1 MSRETS
7 RLRLRRIDSQ
17 EAYRARRNPIT
28 LLEYMKIGI
37 DLGTTNSAL
46 AWIDEGE
53 AEDREFPPVHV
64 FETPQLVAAG
74 RIEPRR
80 TLPSF
85 LFLEDGQPVGVYA
98 REQGALVPTRL
109 VHSAKS
115 WLSNPDVDRTAKILP
130 WDSPETGRVLSP
142 VEVSARYLT
151 KFREEW
157 DRIKGAPLA
166 AQDIVLTVP
175 ASFDEEARE
184 LTVMA
189 AREAGIERL
198 TLLEEPAAAF
208 YSWIA
213 NNLAQ
218 SRKKLF
224 DGQIVLVCDVGGG
237 TSDFSL
243 IRVSREGDLVN
254 FTRTAVGKH
263 LLLGGD
269 NLDLTLAWL
278 VETKLNAQLTIRQRS
293 GLRRQCSA
301 AKEKLLNDP
310 NLKSVEITVLG
321 TGSALIGKSLKT
333 QILREEALELAL
345 EGFLPFSERGEKPK
359 QEKRSLFRELGLP
372 YVSDPAVTRH
382 LNEFLEPTGE
392 TPDAILFNGGF
403 FIPEILRER
412 VADVVGKWYG
422 RRPEILENSDLDLA
436 VARGAAYY
444 SYVRATGSGV
454 LVRGGLPRTYYIGL
468 GEAREGK
475 FSAVCLVPRGAEEG
489 VSLEVDNGA
498 LQLVANRPVS
508 FRLYSSLT
516 RTDDKLGDVVEF
528 EAGDNSLHNHAP
540 LHAVIRFGKK
550 AEERLIPVKLGAGLT
565 EIGTLE
571 TWCES
576 KISDN
581 RWRLEFALRKHAVQP
596 TERKAAAVVSEA
608 ALKNALELIE
618 AVFSASVKST
628 GPVGVPPEEL
638 PSKLEQAMGL
648 GRMSWPVA
656 AIRQMADAF
665 LAAAGGRRK
674 SPAYEARWLNLCGFC
689 LRPGFGYPGD
699 NFRIEQARRIYSAG
713 LTYGNQAQCEIDWWI
728 FWGRLAGGLNR
739 NQQSD
744 VYQRLSGSLLPRGNK
759 KPQRI
764 NAALLR
770 EMWRTAASLE
780 LLPLGTKT
788 ELGDAL
794 IKRVKTG
801 DYKESELWCL
811 ARLGARKLFYG
822 PSNLAIP
829 PATAARWAE
838 TLLKA
843 TNTGDALAAI
853 GRRTDDPARDLPAPV
868 RQAIRAKLQT
878 SPHSE
883 RLLALFEG
891 EEGDEGALG
900 RIFGEELPSGLVLA
914 EQIAADSPE

>member
-1 MSRETS
+1 V
-7 RLRLRRIDSQ
+7 
-17 EAYRARRNPIT
+17 
-28 LLEYMKIGI
+28 KIGI

-46 AWIDEGE
+46 AYIDERE
-53 AEDREFPPVHV
+53 AEDRDFPPVHI

-74 RIEPRR
+74 RIEARR

-85 LFLEDGQPVGVYA
+85 LFLEEGQPVGVYA

-130 WDSPETGRVLSP
+130 WDSQETGRVLSP
-142 VEVSARYLT
+142 VEVSARIIG

-157 DRIKGAPLA
+157 DRAHASPLA
-166 AQDIVLTVP
+166 EQDIVLTAP

-184 LTVMA
+184 LTVEA
-189 AREAGIERL
+189 ARQAGIEKL

-224 DGQIVLVCDVGGG
+224 DGQVVLICDVGGG

-243 IRVSREGDLVN
+243 IRVSRDGDLVN
-254 FTRTAVGKH
+254 FTRTAVGRH

-278 VETKLNAQLTIRQRS
+278 AESKLGAQLSIRQRS

-321 TGSALIGKSLKT
+321 AGSALIGRSLKT
-333 QILREEALELAL
+333 EILREEALELAL
-345 EGFLPFSERGEKPK
+345 DGFLPFTERGEAPK
-359 QEKRSLFRELGLP
+359 EEKRSLFRELGLP
-372 YVSDPAVTRH
+372 YVSDAAITRH
-382 LNEFLEPTGE
+382 LNAFLEPSGQ

-412 VADVVGKWYG
+412 VADVVARWYG
-422 RRPEILENSDLDLA
+422 RRPEIFENTELDLA

-444 SYVRATGSGV
+444 SYVRSTGSGV

-468 GEAREGK
+468 GEPRDGK
-475 FSAVCLVPRGAEEG
+475 FPAVCLVPRGAEEG
-489 VSLEVDNGA
+489 STVEIDNDA

-516 RTDDKLGDVVEF
+516 RSEDKLGDVLEF
-528 EAGDNSLHNHAP
+528 PAEDADLHMHAP
-540 LHAVIRFGKK
+540 LNAVIRFGKK
-550 AEERLIPVKLGAGLT
+550 AEERLIPVKLGARLT

-581 RWRLEFALRKHAVQP
+581 RWRLQFELRKKAAEQP
-596 TERKAAAVVSEA
+596 AERKAAAVVSEQ
-608 ALKNALELIE
+608 ALKNSLELIQ
-618 AVFSASVKST
+618 AVFAPNAKS
-628 GPVGVPPEEL
+628 PIAPEEV
-638 PSKLEQAMGL
+638 PAKLEQTMGL
-648 GRMSWPVA
+648 GRNSWPLA
-656 AIRQMADAF
+656 AIRQLADAF
-665 LAAAGGRRK
+665 LAVADGRKK
-674 SPAYEARWLNLCGFC
+674 SPAYEIRWFNLCGFC
-689 LRPGFGYPGD
+689 LRPGFGCPGD
-699 NFRIEQARRIYSAG
+699 DFRVEQTRRIYAG
-713 LTYGNQAQCEIDWWI
+713 GSVHGNQVQCEIDWWI
-728 FWGRLAGGLNR
+728 FWGRVAGGMNR
-739 NQQSD
+739 NQQTD
-744 VYQRLSGSLLPRGNK
+744 VYQRLSGFLLPRGAK

-764 NAALLR
+764 NPSLLR

-780 LLPLGTKT
+780 LLPIGVKT
-788 ELGDAL
+788 ELGEAL
-794 IKRVKTG
+794 IRRVKAG
-801 DYKESELWCL
+801 DFKESESWCL
-811 ARLGARKLFYG
+811 SRLGARKLFYG
-822 PSNLAIP
+822 PMNLVVP
-829 PATAARWAE
+829 PATATRWAE
-838 TLLKA
+838 ALLNVA
-843 TNTGDALAAI
+843 GAGDALAAI
-853 GRRTDDPARDLPAPV
+853 ARRTEDPTRDLPPATVENV
-868 RQAIRAKLQT
+868 RRKLQAM
-878 SPHSE
+878 PHAE
-883 RLLALFEG
+883 RLLAVLEG
-891 EEGDEGALG
+891 QEEDGRALG
-900 RIFGEELPSGLVLA
+900 RIFGEELPSGLVLM
-914 EQIAADSPE
+914 E

>member
-1 MSRETS
+1 
-7 RLRLRRIDSQ
+7 
-17 EAYRARRNPIT
+17 
-28 LLEYMKIGI
+28 MKIGI

-46 AWIDEGE
+46 AYIDEQE
-53 AEDREFPPVHV
+53 AEGSDFPPVHV
-64 FETPQLVAAG
+64 FETPQLVAPG
-74 RIEPRR
+74 RTEPRR

-130 WDSPETGRVLSP
+130 WDSQETGRVLSP
-142 VEVSARYLT
+142 VEVSTRFLA

-157 DRIKGAPLA
+157 DRAKGMPLA
-166 AQDIVLTVP
+166 EQDIVLTVP

-213 NNLAQ
+213 NNMAQ
-218 SRKKLF
+218 SRKALF
-224 DGQIVLVCDVGGG
+224 DGQVVLVCDVGGG

-243 IRVSREGDLVN
+243 IRVSRDGDLVT

-278 VETKLNAQLTIRQRS
+278 VETKLGVPLSIRQRS

-301 AKEKLLNDP
+301 AKERLLNDP
-310 NLKSVEITVLG
+310 ALKSVEITVLG
-321 TGSALIGKSLKT
+321 SGSALIGKSLKSE
-333 QILREEALELAL
+333 ILREEALELAL
-345 EGFLPFSERGEKPK
+345 EGFLPFTERGEGPK
-359 QEKRSLFRELGLP
+359 EEKRSLFRELGLP
-372 YVSDPAVTRH
+372 YVTDPAITRH
-382 LNEFLEPTGE
+382 LNAFLEPTGE
-392 TPDAILFNGGF
+392 APDAILFNGGF

-412 VADVVGKWYG
+412 VADAVGRWYG
-422 RRPEILENSDLDLA
+422 RRPTILENSELDLA
-436 VARGAAYY
+436 VSRGAAYY
-444 SYVRATGSGV
+444 SYVRSTGSGV

-468 GEAREGK
+468 GEPREGK
-475 FSAVCLVPRGAEEG
+475 FPAVCLVPRGAEEG
-489 VSLEVDNGA
+489 GALEIDNPG

-516 RTDDKLGDVVEF
+516 RTGDKPGDLLEFDADDAE
-528 EAGDNSLHNHAP
+528 LHMHAP

-550 AEERLIPVKLGAGLT
+550 AEERLIPVKLGARLT

-571 TWCES
+571 SWCDS

-581 RWRLEFALRKHAVQP
+581 RWNLQFELRKKAAEQP
-596 TERKAAAVVSEA
+596 AERKAAAVVSEQ
-608 ALKNALELIE
+608 ALKASLELIE
-618 AVFSASVKST
+618 AVFAPNAKS
-628 GPVGVPPEEL
+628 PVAPEEV
-638 PSKLEQAMGL
+638 PAKLEQTMGL
-648 GRMSWPVA
+648 GRNSWPLS
-656 AIRQMADAF
+656 AIRPMADAF
-665 LAAAGGRRK
+665 LASVDGRKK
-674 SPAYEARWLNLCGFC
+674 SPAYEIRWLNLCGFC

-699 NFRIEQARRIYSAG
+699 DFRVEQARRIFSSG
-713 LTYGNQAQCEIDWWI
+713 LTYANQVQNEVDWWI
-728 FWGRLAGGLNR
+728 FWGRVAGGLNR
-739 NQQSD
+739 NQQTD
-744 VYQRLSGSLLPRGNK
+744 IYQRLAAFLLPRGNK

-764 NAALLR
+764 NPSLLR
-770 EMWRTAASLE
+770 EMWRTASSLE
-780 LLPLGTKT
+780 LLPIGTKT
-788 ELGDAL
+788 ELGEAL
-794 IKRVKTG
+794 IRRVKTG

-811 ARLGARKLFYG
+811 SRLGARRLFYG
-822 PSNLAIP
+822 PINLVVP
-829 PATAARWAE
+829 PATVARWVE

-843 TNTGDALAAI
+843 QQAGDALAAMS
-853 GRRTDDPARDLPAPV
+853 RRTEDPTRDLPPALQQTV
-868 RQAIRAKLQT
+868 RSKLEAL
-878 SPHSE
+878 PHAA
-883 RLLALFEG
+883 RLLAVFDG
-891 EEGDEGALG
+891 EEEDDRTLG

-914 EQIAADSPE
+914 ARE